1 MSKKAN
7 TTAIGAFVVGAIVLA
22 AAAIITFGSGR
33 FFKETSK
40 FVLFFEGSVQG
51 LNRGAPVAFKG
62 VRVGSVTEVKVLLD
76 SRDLSL
82 QIPVFIEIEPDRL
95 TEVRGIELSQFAEGT
110 EGKTIIEYLVE
121 KGLRAQLDIQSLVT
135 GQLYVNL
142 DFFPSRQ
149 AHCVNID
156 TGLVEIPTVPSSLE
170 IISKTV
176 EKLPIYELASK
187 ANRVLRG
194 IERWVN
200 SPEMEDIMVLL
211 AEAMRDARNT
221 MLRVN
226 QRAEPIL
233 AKLEETLGE
242 AHGLLHDVRANL
254 KPVVGDVRDL
264 TREARHVV
272 QGLDER
278 AGAVASNL
286 GDLLKVV
293 ESAVKKADKTL
304 GGLEGMVG
312 EESGVRHEFYGALKE
327 LSAAARSIR
336 LLAEYLERH
345 PEALVH
351 GKGGY
356 GGKVQ

>member
-7 TTAIGAFVVGAIVLA
+7 TTAIGAFVVGAIVLT
-22 AAAIITFGSGR
+22 AAAIIIFGGGR
-33 FFKETSK
+33 FFKETNK

-51 LNRGAPVAFKG
+51 LNRGASVAFKG
-62 VRVGSVTEVKVLLD
+62 VKVGSVTEVKVLLD

-95 TEVRGIELSQFAEGT
+95 TEMRGIELSQIAEET
-110 EGKTIIEYLVE
+110 EGKTIMDYLVE

-135 GQLYVNL
+135 GQLFVNL
-142 DFFPSRQ
+142 DFFPSKPARY
-149 AHCVNID
+149 VNVD
-156 TGLVEIPTVPSSLE
+156 TGLKEIPTVPSSLE

-211 AEAMRDARNT
+211 AEAVRDVRNT

-242 AHGLLHDVRANL
+242 AHGLLHDVRTNL

-264 TREARHVV
+264 TREAKHVV
-272 QGLDER
+272 QGLDDR
-278 AGAVASNL
+278 ANAVASNL
-286 GDLLKVV
+286 GDVLKVV